1 MYISVKIG
9 RLPGIY
15 NENENW
21 YSQIEGF
28 KYAEYKEFDDIELA
42 RKYMKITANK
52 KLTDPK
58 YTNNILAAIKT
69 KKNFY

>member
-1 MYISVKIG
+1 MEYYVVKVG

-15 NENENW
+15 TEDEDW

-28 KYAEYKEFDDIELA
+28 KYAEHKVFTDIEEA
-42 RKYMKITANK
+42 RKYMRSKGT
-52 KLTDPK
+52 P
-58 YTNNILAAIKT
+58 